1 MLTYYDYFYK
11 ELDWELQQVKEVGD
25 KIVSDKNKTLPFEQG
40 KRAVNECIK
49 ELVHRNKDR
58 FKQEWSYTFDSD
70 MTTFTVP
77 NYIAQVLSWYNA
89 DTGKWNM
96 LSDSSDLNSDI
107 ISKSHDTIY
116 NADGWDKG
124 DSMKFKV
131 IKYPDE
137 IRYNTTSGDG
147 VGDYD
152 IVDFPDGHRRLLTL
166 MVKQYA
172 YGRKNKAMDPLDL
185 AKLQE
190 LMSLWSNDQG
200 KIRHKSYFTHSG
212 HNFGKTRG

>member
-1 MLTYYDYFYK
+1 MLTYYDYYYK

-49 ELVHRNKDR
+49 ELVHKNKDR
-58 FKQEWSYTFDSD
+58 YKQEWTYTFDSD
-70 MTTFTVP
+70 MSTFTVP
-77 NYIAQVLSWYNA
+77 NYVHSILSWYDSEN
-89 DTGKWNM
+89 DVWKM
-96 LSDSSDLNSDI
+96 LSDSSDMNSTI
-107 ISKSHDTIY
+107 ISRSHDTIY
-116 NADGWDKG
+116 NSDGWDKG
-124 DSMKFKV
+124 DEIKFKI

-166 MVKQYA
+166 CVKQYA
-172 YGRKNKAMDPLDL
+172 YGRKNKAMDPMDMS
-185 AKLQE
+185 KMNE
-190 LMSLWSNDQG
+190 LMGLWMRDTG
-200 KIRHKSYFTHSG
+200 KVKKKTYISYTA
-212 HNFGKTRG
+212 HNFGRSRG